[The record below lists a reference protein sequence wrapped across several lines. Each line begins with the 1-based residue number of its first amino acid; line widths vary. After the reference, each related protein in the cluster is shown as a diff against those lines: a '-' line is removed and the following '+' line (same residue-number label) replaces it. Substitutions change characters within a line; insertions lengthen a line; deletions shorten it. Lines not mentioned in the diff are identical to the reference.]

1 MAKTLKTR
9 KGPSSSATKS
19 SVGTKKK
26 GNDGNM
32 WEIALDSRGVHR
44 WKRTSTASSSE
55 KKQQDEKLYEA
66 IQVLESVRG
75 DVDVE
80 DELKS
85 LKKLYYESI

>member
-1 MAKTLKTR
+1 ML
-9 KGPSSSATKS
+9 
-19 SVGTKKK
+19 V
-26 GNDGNM
+26 
-32 WEIALDSRGVHR
+32 
-44 WKRTSTASSSE
+44 
-55 KKQQDEKLYEA
+55 QQDEKLYEA